1 MFAHYA
7 KIGGYMLTQR
17 DKDIS
22 VIMHRKLRK
31 ALDKINAYFDRHPEK
46 LDEKEL
52 LIKRLYV
59 NRLK

>member
-1 MFAHYA
+1 
-7 KIGGYMLTQR
+7 MLTQR